1 VSESIQVHR
10 AHRRLRSFND
20 KAQQRGLR
28 QPARRA
34 LVSSESPCEHPLQ
47 PLARVVGWG
56 GGRERDGEKAHPN
69 PAKNAAYSFR
79 MEDEWEGVA
88 TRCWQISHTD
98 AGRFVTWV
106 EAGSLGL
113 DLYAALILGPAPL
126 PSCPEVVPAVWRG
139 FVRSVERSV
148 HGLHGLGKLPASQA
162 GTVLGECRG
171 CA

>member
-1 VSESIQVHR
+1 MHTGACAPSTIK
-10 AHRRLRSFND
+10 RS
-20 KAQQRGLR
+20 RGVCGS
-28 QPARRA
+28 QPAVLLYLLSP
-34 LVSSESPCEHPLQ
+34 LVSILSNPW
-47 PLARVVGWG
+47 LAWWG
-56 GGRERDGEKAHPN
+56 GGGGVKAHPN

-79 MEDEWEGVA
+79 MEDEWEEVA

-139 FVRSVERSV
+139 FVRSVERGV